1 MELFLQDFHYGYF
14 LRMFT
19 SCMCGLLFGLER
31 QLRAKPFGIR
41 ACVLICMGTTLFV
54 YIGQETLTLASD
66 STRVVGQVVA
76 GVGFLGAG
84 AILQKDSLV
93 IGITSAA
100 TIWLIAAVGA
110 AIGAGHLGYGIGTTV
125 MGVTI
130 LTVSRQIEMRIRL
143 LHQGGASY
151 ERRVRRRTRKSD
163 VGIDDE

>member
-1 MELFLQDFHYGYF
+1 MELFLDDFHFSYF
-14 LRMFT
+14 IRMIV
-19 SCMCGLLFGLER
+19 SCFCGLLFGLER

-54 YIGQETLTLASD
+54 YIGQEALTLASD
-66 STRVVGQVVA
+66 STRVIGQVIS
-76 GVGFLGAG
+76 GIGFLGAG

-125 MGVTI
+125 LGVSLLTI
-130 LTVSRQIEMRIRL
+130 SRQIEMRISM
-143 LHQGGASY
+143 LHQGGISY
-151 ERRVRRRTRKSD
+151 VRYDRRKKKP
-163 VGIDDE
+163 DDFE

>member
-1 MELFLQDFHYGYF
+1 MELFLEDFHSGYF
-14 LRMFT
+14 LRMFA
-19 SCMCGLLFGLER
+19 SCVCGLVFGLER

-54 YIGQETLTLASD
+54 FMGQEVLTLAAD
-66 STRVVGQVVA
+66 STRVIGQVVT

-93 IGITSAA
+93 IGLTSAA

-110 AIGAGHLGYGIGTTV
+110 AIGAGHLGYGVATTIL
-125 MGVTI
+125 GVTV
-130 LTVSRQIEMRIRL
+130 LTVSRQIERRISL

-151 ERRVRRRTRKSD
+151 THHVQKHQKEQ
-163 VGIDDE
+163 GYNDED